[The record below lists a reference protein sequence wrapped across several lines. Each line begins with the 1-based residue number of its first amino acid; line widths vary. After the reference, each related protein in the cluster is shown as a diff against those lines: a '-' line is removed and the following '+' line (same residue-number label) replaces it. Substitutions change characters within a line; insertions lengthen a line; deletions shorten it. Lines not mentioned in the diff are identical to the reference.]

1 MRDDSI
7 DRLQVG
13 DITVRIEYDTNPES
27 PREWSNLGTMV
38 CWHRRYSLG
47 DGKPECSPSE
57 FNPNEHAVC
66 LPLYLFDH
74 SGITMRTS
82 PFSCPWDSGQVGW
95 IYCDRETIL
104 KEYSRKRLYKALL
117 AKVERVLESEI
128 KAYDEYLTGQVYGFI
143 VEDAEGNH
151 LDSCWGF
158 YGLDYCRQEGK
169 ASAEHWRKEHAKTD
183 KMLQEVT
190 A

>member
-1 MRDDSI
+1 MDYVESFN
-7 DRLQVG
+7 VG
-13 DITVRIEYDTNPES
+13 NLVVRIAYDPEPES

-38 CWHRRYSLG
+38 CWHRGYNLG

-57 FNPNEHAVC
+57 FNPDAHAVC
-66 LPLYLFDH
+66 LPLYLYDH

-95 IYCDRETIL
+95 IYCDRATIL
-104 KEYSRKRLYKALL
+104 KEYGKRHLSKALI
-117 AKVERVLESEI
+117 ARVTEALEAEVN
-128 KAYDEYLTGQVYGFI
+128 AYDELLTGQVYGFV
-143 VEDAEGNH
+143 VEDSEGNH

-158 YGLDYCRQEGK
+158 YGLDYCKSEGI
-169 ASAEHWRKEHAKTD
+169 ASAEDWLRENKKID

-190 A
+190 K